1 MSVPAFDMVLFG
13 GTGDLARRKLIP
25 ALFDAHQGGELHPR
39 GRIFAIGTQP
49 LETAGYLALLERET
63 RPTMRLYSGA
73 PVSDDAWASFAERIV
88 YQQVDARK
96 PEQFDALAA
105 ALGEDRAPVTV
116 CYLATAPGIFVDIC
130 KQLARVGL
138 NAPNVRLV
146 LEKPLGTDLASNE
159 RINSAV
165 AEYFAEDQ
173 IYRIDHYLG
182 KESVQNLMA
191 IRFGN
196 ALFEPLWRR
205 EWIKDVQITI
215 AEQLGVEKRGD
226 FYDGVGALRDMVQNH
241 LLQLLCIVAMEPPSS
256 LSQDAIR
263 DEKLKILKA
272 LKPIPL
278 QEVPEKTV
286 RGQYQEGAIAG
297 QPVQGYLQE
306 QGIPPDSRTETFVAI
321 KAEIANWRWAGVPFY
336 LRTGKRMPQR
346 LAEIVVRF
354 HDVPH
359 ALFPKPLIQFPENR
373 LVIRL
378 QPEESIRLQFLTKT
392 PGAALGLQ
400 PSTLDLDFT
409 DHGGVRHAGAY
420 ERLLMDAVNG
430 KLGLFVRRD
439 EQAEAW
445 RWVEPIIEAWN
456 EARTPPKGYTAG
468 SWGPAAS
475 SALLSRDN
483 AAWHEEM

>member
-49 LETAGYLALLERET
+49 LETTGYLALLERDV

-73 PVSDDAWASFAERIV
+73 PVSDDAWASFVARIV

-130 KQLARVGL
+130 AQLARVGL

-146 LEKPLGTDLASNE
+146 LEKPLGIDLASNE

-165 AEYFAEDQ
+165 AEFFAEDQ

-241 LLQLLCIVAMEPPSS
+241 LLQLVCIVAMEPPAS

-286 RGQYQEGAIAG
+286 RGQYLEGAIAG
-297 QPVQGYLQE
+297 QPVQGYLSE
-306 QGIPPDSRTETFVAI
+306 HGIPHDSRTETFVAI
-321 KAEIANWRWAGVPFY
+321 RAEIANWRWAGVPFY

-392 PGAALGLQ
+392 PGATLGLQ

-430 KLGLFVRRD
+430 QLGLFVRRD

-456 EARTPPKGYTAG
+456 QARMPPKGYTAG

-475 SALLSRDN
+475 SALLSRDA